1 MAVAIFSDAIRRSS
15 ECAFAPQK
23 RGWGYIMSGISGL
36 SFDSPSLS
44 LVSLPTSPA
53 LAVLVIKQG
62 RFTRRV
68 SEVSSFCQ
76 KFGLFF
82 FLVWLLSNLLGDG
95 WLLGGMCSLLPGTP

>member
-15 ECAFAPQK
+15 ECAFAPPK
-23 RGWGYIMSGISGL
+23 GGWGYIMSGISGL

-82 FLVWLLSNLLGDG
+82 SCMALKQLTRRWMIVKC
-95 WLLGGMCSLLPGTP
+95 MCSLLPGTP